1 MIRVGRLWLAGAVLL
16 VLRTI
21 QLNTGFD
28 PATGLSRPSL
38 AGKLVWI
45 GLLACLAV
53 ETVLCLRCP
62 KDGKRSYA
70 CCFQTPEGPAPAGLI
85 AGGFLLIAGGALL
98 LIGALPPAGTMIP
111 VLAGVFGILGGAGL
125 LLLVK
130 ELRSEE
136 PPAVLPLLPAMFF
149 SVLFIL
155 TIYYAE
161 GSNPV
166 LERFYPMVLAAVLS
180 AYFLYQLSGF
190 FRQEGSLRWFGFMGS
205 LAVIACVTAA
215 ADLRGDPGRALV
227 CLGFAVTASVFLAL
241 LREEPL
247 PEPEK
252 EEEGEPEEEQA

>member
-38 AGKLVWI
+38 AGKLAWI

-53 ETVLCLRCP
+53 EIVLCLRCP
-62 KDGKRSYA
+62 KDSKRSYA
-70 CCFQTPEGPAPAGLI
+70 CCFRTPEGPAPAGLI
-85 AGGFLLIAGGALL
+85 AGSFLLLAGGALL
-98 LIGALPPAGTMIP
+98 LIGALPPEGAMIP
-111 VLAGVFGILGGAGL
+111 VLAGVFGVLGGAGL

-130 ELRSEE
+130 GLRNEGTPS
-136 PPAVLPLLPAMFF
+136 VLPLLPAMFF

-155 TIYYAE
+155 TVYYAE

-166 LERFYPMVLAAVLS
+166 LERFYPTVLAAVLS
-180 AYFLYQLSGF
+180 AYFLYQLSAF
-190 FRQEGSLRWFGFMGS
+190 FRQEGSLRWLGFTGS

-215 ADLRGDPGRALV
+215 AELPGNPGRALV
-227 CLGFAVTASVFLAL
+227 CLGFAVTASAFLAL
-241 LREEPL
+241 LREDPL
-247 PEPEK
+247 PEPE
-252 EEEGEPEEEQA
+252 EEPEEEEPA